1 MKQMKK
7 LLMFFAFM
15 LLVPVAIFAQEPV
28 VNPPNNWLELFASIN
43 VWLGSLA
50 GVSAVTVFLA
60 AVLNTLFNTKGFW
73 KQVIAWLVAIV
84 IIVLGNLAN
93 IGFMAELNWL
103 NTIIYGVAAGFVSNG
118 FFDVPLVL
126 AILKALKIEK

>member
-1 MKQMKK
+1 M
-7 LLMFFAFM
+7 MFFAFM

-28 VNPPNNWLELFASIN
+28 VNPPTNWLELFASIN

-60 AVLNTLFNTKGFW
+60 AVLNTLFNTRGFW

-84 IIVLGNLAN
+84 IIVIGNFAN
-93 IGFMAELNWL
+93 IGFMAELNWV

-118 FFDVPLVL
+118 FFDIELVK
-126 AILKALKIEK
+126 AILRALKIEK

>member
-1 MKQMKK
+1 
-7 LLMFFAFM
+7 MFFAFM

-28 VNPPNNWLELFASIN
+28 VNPPTNWLELFASIN

-73 KQVIAWLVAIV
+73 KQIIAWLVAIV

-118 FFDVPLVL
+118 FFDLPLVL